1 MVKTPQTLI
10 FKNENQ
16 SIKLYLESVLINDI
30 KINRVVEKLTLHRS
44 PLYKNDRLKRFINL
58 PLWNFSTSNIF
69 KFI

>member
-44 PLYKNDRLKRFINL
+44 PLYKTIG
-58 PLWNFSTSNIF
+58 
-69 KFI
+69 